1 MIYEKWQTKCKL
13 MYSIDEFFFVLYM
26 LSSVKNRLK
35 ILKFNLWNQIDI
47 SIMKEL
53 DE

>member
-1 MIYEKWQTKCKL
+1 
-13 MYSIDEFFFVLYM
+13 M

-47 SIMKEL
+47 SVMKEL
-53 DE
+53 DEYQTERKITNDG

>member
-13 MYSIDEFFFVLYM
+13 MYSIAEFFFVL
-26 LSSVKNRLK
+26 LHAIECKNRLK
-35 ILKFNLWNQIDI
+35 IFKFNLWNQIDI
-47 SIMKEL
+47 SVMKEL

>member
-1 MIYEKWQTKCKL
+1 
-13 MYSIDEFFFVLYM
+13 M

-35 ILKFNLWNQIDI
+35 ILKFDLWNQIDI

>member
-13 MYSIDEFFFVLYM
+13 MYSIAEFFLSCYM
-26 LSSVKNRLK
+26 LSSVKNRWK